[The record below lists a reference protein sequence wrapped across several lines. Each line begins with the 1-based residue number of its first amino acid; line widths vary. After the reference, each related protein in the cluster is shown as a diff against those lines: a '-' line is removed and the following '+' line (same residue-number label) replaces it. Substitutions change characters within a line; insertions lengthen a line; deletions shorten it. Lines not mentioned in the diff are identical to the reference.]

1 MEKKLLERFKKKNC
15 KRKNKN
21 DFRTKRKDDKLYNKC
36 KGYDHSFSS
45 PINEKDIV

>member
-36 KGYDHSFSS
+36 KGYDNYLAVRLMKK
-45 PINEKDIV
+45 I